1 MHPDSMRVLPAKTA
15 TAEATATASATS
27 SGAPASSDGRAE
39 ATYVVAPGSIYPDLR
54 SVAKLLKPGDIVDVR
69 GNATYSGGVRLEKHG
84 EADKPITIRGVIV
97 DGKRPVF
104 QGSNDTIEARGDN
117 YIFEDLELTGA
128 TNRCFFHHA
137 HNITVRRLF
146 IHDCK
151 NGLLGA
157 DDDSGSLLLEH
168 SEFARS
174 GEGQS
179 HHQIYMATDERAH
192 PGSVFRMQ
200 HCYIHDG
207 AGGNNVKTRAERNEI
222 RYNWIEGALFH
233 ELEMIGP
240 DGADPKL
247 AREDSEVLGNVFFKT
262 TAWYGLRV
270 GGDKEGGQT
279 GGRYRI
285 LFNTFVLA
293 DSKAAVRAHFSVE
306 SVELYN
312 NAIYRT
318 GGGASV
324 LHDDDAKWVDGVS
337 VEGSNNWLVA
347 GSTSFPSLKNTVT
360 GKEIG
365 FVNLAER
372 DLRPRK
378 GSPLIGAALPSPPD
392 HAKHPFP
399 RPTNVPEFEPSPAI
413 GPPRARKPAT
423 RPSIGAFEP

>member
-1 MHPDSMRVLPAKTA
+1 M
-15 TAEATATASATS
+15 
-27 SGAPASSDGRAE
+27 
-39 ATYVVAPGSIYPDLR
+39 
-54 SVAKLLKPGDIVDVR
+54 
-69 GNATYSGGVRLEKHG
+69 
-84 EADKPITIRGVIV
+84 
-97 DGKRPVF
+97 
-104 QGSNDTIEARGDN
+104 
-117 YIFEDLELTGA
+117 
-128 TNRCFFHHA
+128 
-137 HNITVRRLF
+137 
-146 IHDCK
+146 
-151 NGLLGA
+151 
-157 DDDSGSLLLEH
+157 SLLAL
-168 SEFARS
+168 A
-174 GEGQS
+174 S